1 MPLLRE
7 LYIADNEIS
16 DLKELHKVYN
26 LQKIN
31 ARKNKITN
39 LSEFPELPSLVYL
52 NLREN
57 QIAKVNDLTGVSQT
71 VKNINLLANPI
82 ETELAD
88 NTKKE
93 VWMRFRNFTRVNKN
107 EITPEEQ
114 EDWDKEYKDRL
125 A

>member
-1 MPLLRE
+1 M
-7 LYIADNEIS
+7 N
-16 DLKELHKVYN
+16 N

-31 ARKNKITN
+31 VRKNKITN

-57 QIAKVNDLTGVSQT
+57 QIAKVNDLTGVSNT
-71 VKNINLLANPI
+71 VKNINLVANPV
-82 ETELAD
+82 EAELAD

-107 EITPEEQ
+107 
-114 EDWDKEYKDRL
+114 
-125 A
+125 